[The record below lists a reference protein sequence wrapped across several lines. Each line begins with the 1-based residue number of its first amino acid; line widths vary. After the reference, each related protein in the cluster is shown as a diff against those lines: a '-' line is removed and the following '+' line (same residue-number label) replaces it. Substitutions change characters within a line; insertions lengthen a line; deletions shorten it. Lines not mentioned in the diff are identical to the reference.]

1 MSKKI
6 LPPFLFL
13 ICCLAM
19 IICSFL
25 FPEWNYLPKPWN
37 NVGFVLFFLGLAMV
51 RKIQGMFQA
60 AQTEINTFKSPQKL
74 VTSGL
79 FAYSRNPIYLGF
91 TIALIGVAI
100 VLGNLFALDGLLAFI
115 FATNFWY
122 IPFEE
127 VAMENQF
134 REDYLAYKKKV
145 RRWL

>member
-1 MSKKI
+1 M
-6 LPPFLFL
+6 
-13 ICCLAM
+13 
-19 IICSFL
+19 
-25 FPEWNYLPKPWN
+25 
-37 NVGFVLFFLGLAMV
+37 
-51 RKIQGMFQA
+51 
-60 AQTEINTFKSPQKL
+60 
-74 VTSGL
+74 TSGL